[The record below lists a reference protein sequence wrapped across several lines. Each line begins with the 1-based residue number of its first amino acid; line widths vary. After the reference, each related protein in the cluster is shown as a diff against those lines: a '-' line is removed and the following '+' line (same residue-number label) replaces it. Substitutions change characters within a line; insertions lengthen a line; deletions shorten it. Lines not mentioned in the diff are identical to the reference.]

1 MKVSRRASAI
11 EPTLIRQL
19 RDKARST
26 SLDLGIGQPDLDV
39 PEPLRRAVSDE
50 LLAGRAPYSH
60 NLGLT
65 EAREAVGA
73 HYGVDG
79 SRVMLTVGVQEALA
93 VAVLGLVEPGDEVL
107 VPDPGFPAYPN
118 LVRMAGAK
126 PVSYLLDPDRDFA
139 LDPDAILNLVTD
151 DTSVVILN
159 SPANPTGTVL
169 EETQL
174 RRLLEGLVARDV
186 AWIADEI
193 YEDYVYDGAFASVI
207 DTLDDPRGVKLG
219 GLSKSFHTMGWRL
232 GWLIGDAD
240 IVERLKPL
248 HQHMVTC
255 APVPAQRAAIAA
267 LGQHEE
273 LFAPTRQVFEARRDL
288 VLELLDD
295 VPGLACAPP
304 QGAFYLFVDAR
315 DYTRRGDDSLALA
328 ERILQEQDVVLIPGS
343 GFGAA
348 GEGFLRIAY
357 TVAEPKLRDGFGRL
371 EQFFEGLRDD

>member
-1 MKVSRRASAI
+1 MKLSRRARAI

-19 RDKARST
+19 RDKASPS

-39 PEPLRRAVSDE
+39 QEPLRRAVNDE

-60 NLGLT
+60 NLGLI

-93 VAVLGLVEPGDEVL
+93 VAILGVVEPGDEVL

-118 LVRMAGAK
+118 LVRMAGAT
-126 PVSYLLDPDRDFA
+126 PVPYTLEANHDFR
-139 LDPDAILNLVTD
+139 LDPDAILESITD
-151 DTSVVILN
+151 KTSVVLLN
-159 SPANPTGTVL
+159 SPANPTGTVI
-169 EETQL
+169 EEAPL
-174 RRLLEGLVARDV
+174 RRLLEGLVERDV
-186 AWIADEI
+186 AWICDEI
-193 YEDYVYDGAFASVI
+193 YEDYVYDGAFASVL
-207 DTLDDPRGVKLG
+207 DTLDDPRGIKLG

-232 GWLIGDAD
+232 GWLIAD
-240 IVERLKPL
+240 EDVVEGLKPL

-273 LFAPTRQVFEARRDL
+273 LFASTRRVFAARRDL

-295 VPGLACAPP
+295 LPGLACAPP

-315 DYTRRGDDSLALA
+315 DYTRHGDDSLALA
-328 ERILQEQDVVLIPGS
+328 ERILQEQDVVVIPGS

-357 TVAEPKLRDGFGRL
+357 TVAEPKLRDGFDRIKH
-371 EQFFEGLRDD
+371 FFEGLDG